1 MLVYHKGTQSC
12 SMYTGLYKFV
22 QNISTNIWSLEKRTD
37 FKLEAV
43 TSLLISHNNTISWLY
58 LPNGFQ
64 LFFCFVT
71 VQAKNKEIPKFLL
84 QYIKTKAS
92 NLVGALDRVGQC
104 LESRRDCHENLNVFL
119 QSVLERNTEIQV
131 DKLNRFPQV
140 AVNKH
145 FVNLWHN
152 KGI

>member
-1 MLVYHKGTQSC
+1 MV
-12 SMYTGLYKFV
+12 F
-22 QNISTNIWSLEKRTD
+22 E
-37 FKLEAV
+37 
-43 TSLLISHNNTISWLY
+43 
-58 LPNGFQ
+58 

-71 VQAKNKEIPKFLL
+71 VQTKNKEIPKFPL
-84 QYIKTKAS
+84 QYEIKTKAS

-104 LESRRDCHENLNVFL
+104 LESRRDYHETLNVFL

-140 AVNKH
+140 AVNKY